1 MNILIPLGGIGRRFR
16 EAGYTRPK
24 ALVNVF
30 GRSIIWHLLSNLKI
44 KKCHTVIIPYNR
56 EYLRYNFEHLMRNK
70 FPEINFKFI
79 CLEKDTRGAGESI
92 AIALEHLSEFEL

>member
-44 KKCHTVIIPYNR
+44 KKCHTVIIPCNR
-56 EYLRYNFEHLMRNK
+56 EYLR
-70 FPEINFKFI
+70 
-79 CLEKDTRGAGESI
+79 
-92 AIALEHLSEFEL
+92 